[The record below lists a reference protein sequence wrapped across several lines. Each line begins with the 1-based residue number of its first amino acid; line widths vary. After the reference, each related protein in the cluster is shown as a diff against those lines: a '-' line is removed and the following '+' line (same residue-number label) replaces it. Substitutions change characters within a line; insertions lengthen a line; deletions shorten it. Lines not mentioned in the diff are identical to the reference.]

1 MRELKE
7 EIMRELK
14 RELKQEIRSEGAHA
28 RELKQGSSSERAL
41 ARELEKRRQ
50 AGKQAVGRHSVGAMS
65 WRGLFA
71 CNHTLTEGQ
80 DIRFHNF
87 SAQCVYF
94 NQSWVSPRD
103 PVFIAPIAWLNQ
115 AIGRLN
121 VYTLMVDV

>member
-7 EIMRELK
+7 EIMRELKREFK

-71 CNHTLTEGQ
+71 CSHTLTEGRQ
-80 DIRFHNF
+80 KKIPLGHSDLL
-87 SAQCVYF
+87 S
-94 NQSWVSPRD
+94 
-103 PVFIAPIAWLNQ
+103 
-115 AIGRLN
+115 
-121 VYTLMVDV
+121 